1 MTRQGPAAGRQ
12 GTRASLVDVVIAV
25 PSKSTQHIQEAH
37 ITIGHILCDLVEC
50 CLFHGK

>member
-1 MTRQGPAAGRQ
+1 MM
-12 GTRASLVDVVIAV
+12 DIAITV

-50 CLFHGK
+50 CLFDGK